1 MHQKDVGE
9 IFFLVVVSVGDTVPQ
24 NSGGGGGGRLRL
36 EPFWA
41 LLALLQDFNRTL
53 LSREVVQEQ
62 EHSPC
67 C

>member
-24 NSGGGGGGRLRL
+24 NSGGGGGRLRL

>member
-24 NSGGGGGGRLRL
+24 NLGEGGDLRL
-36 EPFWA
+36 EPFWT